1 MLTGVSRVIR
11 SVDPDI
17 ASVAAL
23 IGDPSRALIL
33 SVLAD
38 GRALRAGELARRVRI
53 SPQTASSHLEKL
65 FKGKLVCVEIQGRHH
80 YYRLRDSR
88 VAEVLESLSILAR
101 PFLRLGFTR
110 REEAERL
117 RFARTC
123 YGHLAGQLGVKITQ
137 ALCTKNYLLCEEGL
151 GYQVSDAGTAWFREM
166 GIEIGLIKRHPLT
179 KRCLDWSERRH
190 HLAGALGV
198 ALADRTLELRW
209 LARVRDSRALR
220 LTDRGK
226 AALRSKLGLEI

>member
-1 MLTGVSRVIR
+1 MLTGMSRVIR
-11 SVDPDI
+11 RVDPDI

-38 GRALRAGELARRVRI
+38 GRAFPASELARRVRI
-53 SPQTASSHLEKL
+53 SPQTASSHLDKL
-65 FKGKLVCVEIQGRHH
+65 FKGKLVCVEVQGRHH

-88 VAEVLESLSILAR
+88 VAELLESLSILAR
-101 PFLRLGFTR
+101 PFVSLGLTER
-110 REEAERL
+110 RQAEEL

-137 ALCTKNYLLCEEGL
+137 ALCAENYLCSEERL
-151 GYQVSDAGTAWFREM
+151 GYRVSDAGEAWFRRI
-166 GIEIGLIKRHPLT
+166 GIELGLIKRRPLT
-179 KRCLDWSERRH
+179 KCCLDWSERRH

-198 ALADRTLELRW
+198 ALADRALELRW
-209 LARVRDSRALR
+209 LARVRESRAVR
-220 LTDRGK
+220 LTDHGK
-226 AALRSKLGLEI
+226 DALRSELGLEF